1 MSSPVRAM
9 NRTTRRRSVAVPW
22 SLFPREF
29 SVGQVLSLLWRGH
42 GCRTWV
48 VICASSPRGQMADLS
63 MPIFFMW
70 LRSLQWPVLY
80 SRNIMV
86 CYHNNVHF
94 SILCWLTLRG
104 HRRFWRRCRLTINVH
119 LVNL

>member
-9 NRTTRRRSVAVPW
+9 DRTTRRRSVAVPW
-22 SLFPREF
+22 SLFPREL
-29 SVGQVLSLLWRGH
+29 SVGQVLSLVWRGH

-48 VICASSPRGQMADLS
+48 VICASSPQGQMADLS

-70 LRSLQWPVLY
+70 LRSLQLPVLY

-86 CYHNNVHF
+86 CYHM
-94 SILCWLTLRG
+94 SISRSCAGLHCGDTEG
-104 HRRFWRRCRLTINVH
+104 SGEDVD
-119 LVNL
+119 